1 MNKKG
6 FLRIL
11 ESVIAILIITG
22 VMLAINLNKPEV
34 SDDSY
39 YYEIISSSLKEISKT
54 NNLRSEII
62 REDTKQDL
70 EVSLNDFVKE
80 RIKDGSLEFNI
91 KVCEVQDICSIDYPE
106 NSQGNVYSEQVII
119 SSDLTQFNP
128 KKVKMFLWR
137 KAIFNR

>member
-1 MNKKG
+1 MVMNKKG

-54 NNLRSEII
+54 SNLRSQII
-62 REDTKQDL
+62 QQGKNSEGL
-70 EVSLNDFVKE
+70 LNDFIKE
-80 RIKDGSLEFNI
+80 KIKDGPLEFNI
-91 KVCEVQDICSIDYPE
+91 RVCEVEEICSINYPE
-106 NSQGNVYSEQVII
+106 NSQGDVYSEQVII
-119 SSDLTQFNP
+119 SSDLVNFDP
-128 KKVKMFLWR
+128 KKVKMLLWR
-137 KAIFNR
+137 KRNI

>member
-39 YYEIISSSLKEISKT
+39 HYEIISSSLKEISK
-54 NNLRSEII
+54 NNDLRSKII
-62 REDTKQDL
+62 QQGKDS
-70 EVSLNDFVKE
+70 EVLLNDFIKE
-80 RIKDGSLEFNI
+80 KIKDGSLEFNI
-91 KVCEVQDICSIDYPE
+91 RVCEVEEICSITYPD
-106 NSQGNVYSEQVII
+106 NSQGDVYSEQVII
-119 SSDLTQFNP
+119 SSDLVNFAP

-137 KAIFNR
+137 KSNI